1 MTPHSSDRT
10 TAVAPTRQPTP
21 QGPRLRLDPTL
32 ARKGSLD
39 GGWWPRSPDPE
50 TELPDLIRGLESS
63 LGVITRVALN
73 PDAWDSAPRQVAID
87 GRRVHVGWFRAM
99 NADTIGVTRGSR
111 DRFVLLVVPPQATP
125 PAAATAMAMAADATS
140 SARPADLLVAS
151 GIGAQDTVATS
162 LDRRISS
169 GLQGL
174 NQARKRHAGQ
184 PRRETVPRTG

>member
-1 MTPHSSDRT
+1 MTPDSNDRAS
-10 TAVAPTRQPTP
+10 AVPPPGQSAP

-32 ARKGSLD
+32 ARGGSLD
-39 GGWWPRSPDPE
+39 GGWWPRSPDPQA
-50 TELPDLIRGLESS
+50 ELPKLISGLESS

-73 PDAWDSAPRQVAID
+73 PDAWDSAPRQLVVD

-99 NADTIGVTRGSR
+99 NAHTIGVTSAAR
-111 DRFVLLVVPPQATP
+111 DRFVLLVVPPQATTA
-125 PAAATAMAMAADATS
+125 AAATALAMAAEAAN

-151 GIGAQDTVATS
+151 GIGAQDPVAES
-162 LDRRISS
+162 LDRRTSS

-184 PRRETVPRTG
+184 LQHETV